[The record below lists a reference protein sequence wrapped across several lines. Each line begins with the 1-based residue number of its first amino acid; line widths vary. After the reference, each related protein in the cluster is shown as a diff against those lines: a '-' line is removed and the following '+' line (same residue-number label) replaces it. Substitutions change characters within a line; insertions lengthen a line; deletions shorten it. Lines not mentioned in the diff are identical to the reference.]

1 MELPHF
7 ESLAA
12 LPSHLLTR
20 SQLKALG
27 LTPQGLTRVA
37 TVLSF
42 GKAIPVYDASHIV
55 KVQTASGLVTQPH

>member
-27 LTPQGLTRVA
+27 WTTQGLPRVA

-42 GKAIPVYDASHIV
+42 GKAIPVYDASPMLQE
-55 KVQTASGLVTQPH
+55 QTESGLAAQSH